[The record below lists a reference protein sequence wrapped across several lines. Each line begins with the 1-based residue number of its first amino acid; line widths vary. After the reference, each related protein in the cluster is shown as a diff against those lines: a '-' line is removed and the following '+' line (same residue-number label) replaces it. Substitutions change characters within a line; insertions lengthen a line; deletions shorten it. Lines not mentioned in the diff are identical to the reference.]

1 MIWEKDDWVWKIDT
15 VSLNEILYYNLKTG
29 IKEFFFQEKSP
40 ISDDLRVTIRKAW
53 VDIVSYVNYFNKK
66 IDKKYRGDT
75 KQLKLLAFN
84 LDRELTQ
91 IDFFDSVE
99 PFPEYFINE
108 EGQKVERDYIFEKAI
123 YSDTFRFY
131 LEYGGIKYKSLRKNH
146 AKYLVID
153 IVRQYIKFSILRYI
167 SYCKERESIIIDK
180 PKWNY
185 QNWTK
190 YEIDVQSRIE
200 EITCCNG
207 KFGYEFSN
215 YQLKEIEQLFYLGVN
230 SILNYANEEEIKKFI
245 WFDVPIFDYFT
256 GICSSTNPYYAFYP
270 YKYFQSDKY
279 VQFHTKIVKFLNENF
294 EDEVKILNHRRFLLG
309 NIGLIILDYLN
320 SKDDTETIEPNKSD
334 IQSML
339 NELKYTN
346 HKLLLLDKLNLLDG
360 KTAIEIKEK
369 YLPTEKT
376 DTIRKT
382 LSYREYSKDHKKYPY
397 SNNANDNVKRVLQ
410 KYNIDIEEK

>member
-29 IKEFFFQEKSP
+29 ITNVFIQKNSP

-108 EGQKVERDYIFEKAI
+108 EGRKIERDYIFEKAV
-123 YSDTFRFY
+123 YSDTFRYYF
-131 LEYGGIKYKSLRKNH
+131 EYGIKYKSLRKNP

-153 IVRQYIKFSILRYI
+153 IVRQYLKFSILRYI
-167 SYCKERESIIIDK
+167 SYCDERESIIIDK

-185 QNWTK
+185 QNNK
-190 YEIDVQSRIE
+190 EYKINVQSRID

-215 YQLKEIEQLFYLGVN
+215 YQLEEIARLFYLGAN
-230 SILNYANEEEIKKFI
+230 SILNYANDKEEIKKFTWLHI
-245 WFDVPIFDYFT
+245 PIFDYFT
-256 GICSSTNPYYAFYP
+256 GISSTPYYAFYS

-294 EDEVKILNHRRFLLG
+294 EDEVKILKHRDFLLG
-309 NIGLIILDYLN
+309 NIGILLLNYLE
-320 SKDDTETIEPNKSD
+320 SKDDTETIEPN
-334 IQSML
+334 IQTML
-339 NELKYTN
+339 NKLKYTS
-346 HKLLLLDKLNLLDG
+346 HKLLLLDKLDLLDR
-360 KTAIEIKEK
+360 KTAKEIKEE
-369 YLPTEKT
+369 YLPNEKL

-382 LSYREYSKDHKKYPY
+382 LRYAEYPRGNVKYPY
-397 SNNANDNVKRVLQ
+397 SNNANDMVKKVLQ
-410 KYNIDIEEK
+410 KYNKI